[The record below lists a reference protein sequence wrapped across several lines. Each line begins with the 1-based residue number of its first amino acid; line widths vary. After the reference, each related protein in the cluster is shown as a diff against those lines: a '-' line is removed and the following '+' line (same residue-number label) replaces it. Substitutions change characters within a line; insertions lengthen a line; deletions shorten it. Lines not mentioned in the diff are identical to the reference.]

1 MQKPTSWMQ
10 TLLVHP
16 KKILLLFILFWAM
29 LGYGAGDLR
38 FNGDYRVYFED
49 DDPQKLAFESIQN
62 NFNKS
67 ESVSFLVIPQ
77 SGTIYNESTFSLLY
91 ELTEEAWQT
100 PLSNRV
106 ESLANYQYSYAESD
120 DMIVTDLIL
129 EKEMTSE
136 QISWVQNAATTTPE
150 MSGRLVAV
158 DGRAAVVNVT
168 VQLPDGDPT
177 DAVKEIAD
185 VAKQLQE
192 KYTERY
198 PSHDILLTGVVI
210 LNNAFSEA
218 AQQDAST
225 LIPLMFLIIVIMIAL
240 LTKSVYAAMA
250 TLLIVA
256 SSIAMTMG
264 VAGWYGLYLSTAT
277 VNVPTMVTTLAVAD
291 CIHIIVSTRLF
302 MSKGMTKSAAIV
314 QAIKANITPVL
325 ITSVTTAIGFL
336 MLNFAAVP
344 ILAHL
349 GNLTAIGVMIACLL
363 SLTVLPVLLYLMPF
377 NPKATEQGKQR
388 FFETCAGFVV
398 NKHKRIL
405 PYSLIIFA
413 VSVAYAFNNNLND
426 VVVKYFDETTTFRQ
440 AIDKNEQYMGGM
452 ASIDFVIDTKA
463 EYGIADPQVLQQIDA
478 FSRWLRSQDSVN
490 HVLSFSDTQKRL
502 NKNMS
507 GDDEA
512 AYALPENRELA
523 SQYMLL
529 YEMSLPY
536 GLDLNNQIN
545 MDKSALRVVATIDNL
560 GSKELI
566 QLENSAKKW
575 FSELAPELEL
585 RAASPALMFA
595 HIGERNMKSMVA
607 GTLLALV
614 LISFLIIFAL
624 RSWRLG
630 LISLLTNLIP
640 ACVGFGIWGIISGE
654 INMALSVVL
663 SMTLGIIVD
672 DSVHFLS
679 KYQDARKQGMDSE
692 SAVKYTFTTVG
703 VALVTTTLVLAAG
716 FSILM
721 LSPFL
726 LNAHMG
732 LLTVIIIV
740 AALVIDLVFLPA
752 FLMWLDSDHMQR
764 EREI

>member
-1 MQKPTSWMQ
+1 MQKLTSWTQ
-10 TLLVHP
+10 TLLNHP
-16 KKILLLFILFWAM
+16 KKVVLLFILFWAV
-29 LGYGAGDLR
+29 LGGGAGNLR

-49 DDPQKLAFESIQN
+49 DDPQKLAFESVQN

-67 ESVSFLVIPQ
+67 ESVSFLIIPE
-77 SGTIYNESTFSLLY
+77 SGSIYNESTFSLLHQ
-91 ELTEEAWQT
+91 LTEEAWQT

-106 ESLANYQYSYAESD
+106 ESLANYQYSYAEGD

-129 EKEMTSE
+129 EKEVSPE
-136 QISWVQNAATTTPE
+136 QIGWVQDAAESTPE
-150 MSGRLVAV
+150 LYGRLVAV

-177 DAVKEIAD
+177 EAVKKIAD

-192 KYTERY
+192 KYTESY

-218 AQQDAST
+218 AQHDAST
-225 LIPLMFLIIVIMIAL
+225 LIPLMFFIIVVMIAL
-240 LTKSVYAAMA
+240 LTKSLYAAIA
-250 TLLIVA
+250 TLIIVA

-264 VAGWYGLYLSTAT
+264 IAGWYGLYLSTAT

-291 CIHIIVSTRLF
+291 CIHVIVSARLF
-302 MSKGMTKSAAIV
+302 MATDTSKATALIR
-314 QAIKANITPVL
+314 AIKANITPVL
-325 ITSVTTAIGFL
+325 ITSITTAIGFL

-349 GNLTAIGVMIACLL
+349 GNLTAIGVMIACFL

-377 NPKATEQGKQR
+377 HTKVSGSGEPRILER
-388 FFETCAGFVV
+388 FAEFVISR
-398 NKHKRIL
+398 HKRIL

-413 VSVAYAFNNNLND
+413 VSVLYAFNNNLND
-426 VVVKYFDETTTFRQ
+426 VVVKYFDKTTTFRQ
-440 AIDKNEQYMGGM
+440 AIDTNEHYMGGM

-463 EYGIADPQVLQQIDA
+463 EYGIAEPQVLQQIDA
-478 FSRWLRSQDSVN
+478 FSHWLRSQESVN

-502 NKNMS
+502 NKNMN
-507 GDDEA
+507 DDIET
-512 AYALPENRELA
+512 AYELPGERELA

-545 MDKSALRVVATIDNL
+545 MDKSALRIVATIDNL

-566 QLENSAKKW
+566 QLEKSAKKW
-575 FSELAPELEL
+575 FSDLAPELEL

-692 SAVKYTFTTVG
+692 AAVRYTFSTVG
-703 VALVTTTLVLAAG
+703 IALVTTTLVLAAG
-716 FSILM
+716 FSVLM

-764 EREI
+764 EQEI